1 MVPPKKYPIVLCVVL
16 MIAILLTACGGGAA
30 PSSSGSTSAPT
41 LAGPTW
47 RWQKT
52 EFNSGKTIPVASPD
66 NYTLQFATDGTVSI
80 KADCNTGS
88 GNYVVANGTDLTINV
103 GAMTRAACAPDSL
116 SDEFITELGQV
127 IHYTI
132 DRNGE
137 LVLALNTG
145 AGMRYKQ

>member
-1 MVPPKKYPIVLCVVL
+1 MVPSKQNLIALCVVL
-16 MIAILLTACGGGAA
+16 TIAFLMTACGGGAA
-30 PSSSGSTSAPT
+30 PSSTGTASAPT

-47 RWQKT
+47 KWQKT

-66 NYTLQFATDGTVSI
+66 NYTLQFANDGTVSI
-80 KADCNTGS
+80 KADCNSGS
-88 GNYVVANGTDLTINV
+88 GKYVVTNGTDLTITV
-103 GAMTRAACAPDSL
+103 GAMTLAACAPDSL

-137 LVLALNTG
+137 LVLALNSG
-145 AGMRYKQ
+145 AGMRYNQ